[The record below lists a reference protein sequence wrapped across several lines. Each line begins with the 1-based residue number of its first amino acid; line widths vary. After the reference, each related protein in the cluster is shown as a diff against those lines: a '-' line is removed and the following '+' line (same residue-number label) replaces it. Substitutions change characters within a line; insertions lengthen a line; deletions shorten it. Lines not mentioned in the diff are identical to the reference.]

1 MNALA
6 DIAVAPRDVL
16 PFLHK
21 GAIGRY
27 GADRQL
33 LVGAGER
40 RGTLLYGPY
49 WRLPAGRWR
58 LKIDVC
64 AGRRAQDQGC
74 CLGVEVVADNRR
86 MLVAKDFTPRDC
98 DAGEVLLT
106 FPVSPDQSEAGHRA
120 KFEFRVLSLGGADL
134 TILAAWLAPAPEGD
148 LTPSRWS
155 ILPRL
160 RLTPL
165 ARRTPDGA
173 LQPRLALVG
182 GPLAGRLGPRLR
194 LPAGAYAL
202 LLRGSGAGPAL
213 RVRARIGATQLLCR
227 EVAGEALG
235 EGCALMFRVPDALG
249 LETGEEHRLDISLES
264 RGGGFTLSCAEL
276 APAPG
281 DEIAAPAVASG
292 SARIVIVG
300 NCQAEALAQAFQR
313 GLTHDRV
320 RVKYHFMAMSP
331 LYLDEARRDLQ
342 HCDVVLMQRI
352 VECENYPLRADI
364 PARTEIAP
372 FPCLRLAALWP
383 FDSYNGPQ
391 DHAALAAEGENRAF
405 PYLDWRLAQ
414 LREAEPHPE
423 ARFRAYAE
431 LGASEMKLVKRL
443 ASWETRRLVAMDR
456 EFDTDMGA
464 YIEANYRRRR
474 LFHTT
479 THPGPALMRKLRDW
493 TLRRLGRARPLAFD
507 RQLDLLN
514 EWQIPVHP
522 QVARTLGATWADEGT
537 LYHGPSGAMTW
548 EDYMRAYIQRYG

>member
-1 MNALA
+1 MNVLA
-6 DIAVAPRDVL
+6 DIVAAPRDVL

-21 GAIGRY
+21 GPIGRY
-27 GADRQL
+27 GAARQI
-33 LVGAGER
+33 LVGARER

-58 LKIDVC
+58 LKLDVS
-64 AGRRAQDQGC
+64 AAKRAHDLRC

-86 MLVAKDFTPRDC
+86 LLVARDFSPRDC
-98 DAGEVLLT
+98 DAGEVWLT
-106 FPVSPDQSEAGHRA
+106 FAVSADQSEAGHRA
-120 KFEFRVLSLGGADL
+120 KFEFRVISLGGAAL
-134 TILAAWLAPAPEGD
+134 TLLGVWLAPAPEGE

-155 ILPRL
+155 LLPRL
-160 RLTPL
+160 RPTPL
-165 ARRTPDGA
+165 TRTTADGA
-173 LQPRLALVG
+173 LKPRIGLVR

-202 LLRGSGAGPAL
+202 TLRGGGAGPAL
-213 RVRARIGATQLLCR
+213 RVRARIGATPLLCR
-227 EVAGEALG
+227 DVSGEALG
-235 EGCALMFRVPDALG
+235 EGCALTFRVPDALG
-249 LETGEEHRLDISLES
+249 LETGEAHRLAISLES
-264 RGGGFTLSCAEL
+264 RGGGFTLSSAEL
-276 APAPG
+276 APAP
-281 DEIAAPAVASG
+281 DAEIAAPAVVSG
-292 SARIVIVG
+292 AARIVIVG

-313 GLTHDRV
+313 GLARDRL

-352 VECENYPLRADI
+352 AECENYPLRHDI

-414 LREAEPHPE
+414 LREAEPDPE
-423 ARFRAYAE
+423 ARFSAYAE
-431 LGASEMKLVKRL
+431 LGATDLRLVKRL
-443 ASWETRRLVAMDR
+443 ADWETRRLAAMDR

-464 YIEANYRRRR
+464 YIEAHYRRRR

-493 TLRRLGRARPLAFD
+493 TLRRLGRPRPLALD

-522 QVARTLGATWADEGT
+522 QVARTLGATWADARAR
-537 LYHGPSGAMTW
+537 YQGPSGALTW
-548 EDYMRAYIQRYG
+548 ETYIRAYIQRYG